1 MALNYTNIFS
11 DAGILIGTINFTK
24 STSQVY
30 GDALL
35 GDIGGAFVDTLTFNI
50 LDGLASDSASA
61 EATILSLIDVYG
73 AYIDGIFSDY
83 VTMLSQ
89 LVGLGSSTDLQT
101 VLNNFLVQMT
111 TDSQTVLKST
121 ITIGSVT
128 AGATNNNTSTAGI
141 LLTSVLDGVQAPR
154 SNVIAQRA
162 YAGLTSQ
169 LTLHSETVKL
179 LVTNDSQA
187 DGVNEGSEE
196 FSVNAGLVLDSN
208 FNWRGQ
214 GSGTGN
220 TITCMNGDG
229 TIVNGEFDSFSIVNT
244 PDDWVIGAG
253 TVGTNILQEIS
264 DTVGGGSALKLA
276 GTATLTQS
284 ASQYG
289 LVPLQAYRLAC
300 WVKGDAT
307 IAAGTLLI
315 DFTGTGYSAATSE
328 KINLDHTAL
337 AGLTGYTV
345 KNFLIIMPR
354 LIPADFTLQI
364 SLTSLTAAKF
374 VKIDRLALQ
383 PVNYFGGIGINI
395 LAGASEYLDGDFFE
409 FALSNDE
416 AGKFQTFFRD
426 FYGIQLPSSASPT
439 IDDALVVTSF

>member
-1 MALNYTNIFS
+1 MALSYTDLFTRL
-11 DAGILIGTINFTK
+11 GILVGPINATGIQSQIYGQTFLADI
-24 STSQVY
+24 SAIYATS
-30 GDALL
+30 GNP
-35 GDIGGAFVDTLTFNI
+35 GII
-50 LDGLASDSASA
+50 DGLTGDSASI
-61 EATILSLIDVYG
+61 EAATLSFIATYG
-73 AYIDGIFSDY
+73 AYIDACFLDY

-89 LVGLGSSTDLQT
+89 LIGLGSSTDLQT

-121 ITIGSVT
+121 ITIGSIT

-179 LVTNDSQA
+179 EVTNDSQA
-187 DGVNEGSEE
+187 DGVTEGSEE

-214 GSGTGN
+214 GSGTGD

-229 TIVNGEFDSFSIVNT
+229 TIVNGEFDTFSIVNT
-244 PDDWVIGAG
+244 PDDWVIGTG
-253 TVGTNILQEIS
+253 TVGTNILQEVN

-276 GTATLTQS
+276 GSATITQS

-300 WVKGDAT
+300 WIKGDAT

-315 DFTGTGYSAATSE
+315 DFTGTNYTAASSE

-345 KNFLIIMPR
+345 KNFLIVMPR
-354 LIPADFTLQI
+354 LIPVDFTLQI
-364 SLTSLTAAKF
+364 SLTSLTAGKA

-409 FALSNDE
+409 FALSNDQ
-416 AGKFQTFFRD
+416 AGIFQTFFRD
-426 FYGIQLPSSASPT
+426 FYGMQLPSSASPT
-439 IDDALVVTSF
+439 ISDALVTT